1 MPDKPTYEQLEQ
13 RVKDLEQNEIKHQR
27 IEKELK
33 ISKKLLRDVMDMA
46 PVFICAKNMD
56 GKFILANK
64 KLADF
69 YQTTVDEILK
79 GAHADICEDKDELRS
94 MIADDHEVI
103 NSGKPKLISE
113 ETMKSP
119 DGQVVIL
126 ETCKI
131 PFTAYDDPAVL
142 IVATDITARK
152 RDEEERKK
160 LEDQIRHSQK
170 LESLG
175 RLAGGVAH
183 DLNNLLSPILGY
195 SELLFYNA
203 KENDKHKEFI
213 EQIIQASRRA
223 KDIVRQLLTFSR
235 KQPLEFKDI
244 DINKILARFEKLLV
258 RTLREDITVNIKP
271 APHVPMILGDIGQL
285 EQVIMNLSVNAQDA
299 MAEGGTL
306 IFETSFKEVGRNT
319 SCFDE
324 KVIPGKYVVLSVSD
338 NGCGMDDETRRNLFD
353 PFFSTK
359 GNRGTGLGLSM
370 VYGIIKQHGGYVF
383 VNSKPGKG
391 STFNIYLPASRE
403 IEMKLENDA
412 AIAPNLYGNE
422 TILIVEDNPQ
432 VRKVAHD
439 ILMLHGYTVLEA
451 ENGERAMEIL
461 NEYEE
466 PVHLVLTDVIMPK
479 MDGKKLAD
487 QIADSDPEVKI
498 LYMSGYTDDMIAH
511 HGVLNGDLN
520 FIQKPFSLQAL
531 SIKIREVLDSC
542 ETATGQSLPP
552 AMP

>member
-13 RVKDLEQNEIKHQR
+13 RVKDLERNEIKHQW

-33 ISKKLLRDVMDMA
+33 ISKKLLRDVMDIA

-69 YQTTVDEILK
+69 YRTTVEEMVK
-79 GAHADICEDKDELRS
+79 GSHADICEDQKELKS
-94 MIADDHEVI
+94 MIADDLEVI
-103 NSGKPKLISE
+103 NSGRPKRIPE
-113 ETMKSP
+113 ETMKAP
-119 DGQVVIL
+119 DGRVAVL
-126 ETCKI
+126 ETYKI

-142 IVATDITARK
+142 VVATDITARK

-160 LEDQIRHSQK
+160 LEAQIRHAQK
-170 LESLG
+170 LESVG

-195 SELLFYNA
+195 SELLFYNFE
-203 KENDKHKEFI
+203 ENDKYKEFI

-244 DINKILARFEKLLV
+244 DINKILARFEKLLI

-306 IFETSFKEVGRNT
+306 TFETFFTKVGGNT

-338 NGCGMDDETRRNLFD
+338 TGSGMDDETRRNLFD

-359 GNRGTGLGLSM
+359 GNRGTGLGLST

-391 STFNIYLPASRE
+391 STFNIYMPASRE
-403 IEMKLENDA
+403 IELQLENDA
-412 AIAPNLYGNE
+412 AIAPNLYGSE

-432 VRKVAHD
+432 VRRVAHD
-439 ILMLHGYTVLEA
+439 ILMLHGYAVLEA
-451 ENGERAMEIL
+451 ENGENAMAVL

-466 PVHLVLTDVIMPK
+466 RIHLVLTDVIMPK

-487 QIADSDPEVKI
+487 QIADFDPEVKI
-498 LYMSGYTDDMIAH
+498 LYMSGYTDDMIEH
-511 HGVLNGDLN
+511 HGVLDTDLN

-531 SIKIREVLDSC
+531 AIKIREVLDSC
-542 ETATGQSLPP
+542 KTSSG
-552 AMP
+552 